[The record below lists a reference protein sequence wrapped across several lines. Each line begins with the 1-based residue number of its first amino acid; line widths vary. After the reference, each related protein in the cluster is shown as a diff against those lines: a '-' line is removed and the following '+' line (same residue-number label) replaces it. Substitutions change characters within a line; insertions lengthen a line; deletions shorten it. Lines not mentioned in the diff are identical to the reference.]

1 MGNCMSNT
9 GKFEEPWAKAVNAY
23 VTEHDALMDPVQ
35 IRLRDAE
42 KRASAAEKRV
52 SSGPPPAPPK
62 PKGPKCSVC
71 FKHCQVA
78 INPWQRT
85 KSDLMVA
92 DVSDSDDED
101 ENGIA
106 EIPADE
112 QARPKRAPRRAVTHG
127 IQLQACKHYFC
138 GACLAAAIYH
148 SLNIAF
154 DPMTYGT
161 KVPSVPAAQGRR
173 ADFPISCP
181 VCLPPYSRLFAS
193 ADVGEQTCQVKAGE
207 EPVEISD
214 MTARLVLGESN
225 MDEWNHA
232 RFLSTLNLLYC
243 PHKGCNE
250 AFDADDVAPAPSGVE
265 HAETL
270 VQCPRC
276 RGSLCKT
283 CKVVWHE
290 HLTCEEYQAQPITE
304 RAPEDVAFAILA
316 KQEKWRRC
324 PKCSAMVE
332 LKFGCNHITCTCKH
346 HFCYT
351 CGADFEH
358 KGGKYRCKGGK
369 GCKVWEEQ
377 NLIARE

>member
-1 MGNCMSNT
+1 MPGMFKNFMSNK
-9 GKFEEPWAKAVNAY
+9 GKFEAPWEKAMNQFVAEHNAL
-23 VTEHDALMDPVQ
+23 TDPVQ
-35 IRLRDAE
+35 IQLRVATKHAKDLE
-42 KRASAAEKRV
+42 RRASM
-52 SSGPPPAPPK
+52 SGEAPPAPPK

-71 FKHCQVA
+71 FDHCQIS
-78 INPWQRT
+78 INPWQFT
-85 KSDLMVA
+85 KSRLMVA
-92 DVSDSDDED
+92 EILDDDED
-101 ENGIA
+101 ENGIT
-106 EIPADE
+106 EIPADG
-112 QARPKRAPRRAVTHG
+112 QARPGRTPRRAVPYG

-138 GACLAAAIYH
+138 GACLTAAIYH

-154 DPMTYGT
+154 DPTTYGT
-161 KVPSVPAAQGRR
+161 KVPSFPAAQGRR
-173 ADFPISCP
+173 AEFPISCP
-181 VCLPPYSRLFAS
+181 
-193 ADVGEQTCQVKAGE
+193 TCQVKTGE
-207 EPVEISD
+207 QPVEISD
-214 MTARLVLGESN
+214 MTAKLVLGESN

-250 AFDADDVAPAPSGVE
+250 AFDADDVTPAPRGIE

-290 HLTCEEYQAQPITE
+290 HLTCEAYQALPITE

-332 LKFGCNHITCTCKH
+332 LKVSHITCTCKH

-358 KGGKYRCKGGK
+358 KGGKYRCKGGM

-377 NLIARE
+377 NLLARE